1 MGVFRC
7 PVGSGTLRGYVT
19 AFGGFPMAMS
29 DEHKAA
35 LAAGRRESRAIKAY
49 LEMLA
54 ARRPGRPVTPET
66 LKARIKDLEQK
77 IAAESNPLKSV
88 DLRQARLDA
97 EAALARA
104 KETADSTAVE
114 AEFARHAKGYSTR
127 KGITYAAWREAGVPA
142 AVLKKAG
149 ISRGA

>member
-1 MGVFRC
+1 
-7 PVGSGTLRGYVT
+7 
-19 AFGGFPMAMS
+19 MAMS

-35 LAAGRRESRAIKAY
+35 LAAGRRESRAIKSY

-54 ARRPGRPVTPET
+54 SRRPGRPVTPDT
-66 LKARIKDLEQK
+66 LKARIEDLEKK
-77 IAAESNPLKSV
+77 IAAETNPLKSV

-97 EAALARA
+97 EAALERVKDA
-104 KETADSTAVE
+104 ADSTAVE
-114 AEFARHAKGYSTR
+114 AEFAKHAAAYSKR

-149 ISRGA
+149 ISRAS